1 MLIYEIITIRFDI
14 IIIRFDITIIRFDI
28 IIIMFD
34 TTIIRYA
41 SSGEKPHYA
50 PSFERTNWQ
59 LEQVSTLQ

>member
-14 IIIRFDITIIRFDI
+14 IIIRFDI

-34 TTIIRYA
+34 TTIVRYA
-41 SSGEKPHYA
+41 SPGEKPHYA